1 MKNTPDRVRDD
12 TTTPIGR
19 TARAAT
25 SDDELLARARRGDAE
40 AYGELWRRHAG
51 PGRAI
56 ARRFAAYDEA
66 DDLVAEAFARILS
79 TMQRG
84 GGPISGFRPYLITTI
99 RNVARRWAEKPRNI
113 QVDDF
118 DQFEDPATVEDP
130 AIAALD
136 RTLTLTAFRSL
147 PERWQTVLWYS
158 EVEGMDPQD
167 IAPFLGM
174 TPNAT
179 AALAY
184 RARAGLRA
192 AWLKAHVASES
203 TSPECRWTTA
213 RLTGYVANKLGKRE
227 RQAVADHLATCTEC
241 TIIAGELDHVGAR
254 LAFVLL
260 PILVGTSVGAALLA
274 TLEHGGGIAATSA
287 AAPPTVVPPASA
299 PTVAAGGMSTAGWVV
314 GGILAVGLVGGGAVL
329 ANLPHDHHHPTATA
343 AGHSASAVTP
353 EATPSP
359 TPTAVATPIAVT
371 PVVREPPVRAP
382 RPRTTPV
389 PSPSPTPTPTAPPD
403 TTAPAA
409 PLVTSTI
416 DNDAL
421 VPPTVTGTAEP
432 GASVTLRDG
441 QGTLLA
447 TVTADATGAWTSGEL
462 DALDPTNAELSVVQV
477 DAAGNASQAT
487 IIDGIAM
494 RPHITSP
501 ADGTVFTLG
510 EDVPIGLQAWAG
522 STLQVI
528 LDGSVVAVGDADH
541 ATIGADGNGTV
552 TVHNAGAGDHVIGF
566 RYVSS
571 AGLSTAEVTVAF
583 TVALTNAP

>member
-99 RNVARRWAEKPRNI
+99 RNVARRWAEKPRSI

-118 DQFEDPATVEDP
+118 DQFEDPATVDDP

-136 RTLTLTAFRSL
+136 RTLTLTAFRAL
-147 PERWQTVLWYS
+147 PERWQTVLWYG

-192 AWLKAHVASES
+192 AWLKAHLASES

-213 RLTGYVANKLGKRE
+213 HLTGYVAKKLSNRD
-227 RQAVADHLATCTEC
+227 RQAVANHLSTCTEC

-274 TLEHGGGIAATSA
+274 TIGHGATAAATTT
-287 AAPPTVVPPASA
+287 AAPPALVSAANA
-299 PTVAAGGMSTAGWVV
+299 PTVAAGGASTAGWIV
-314 GGILAVGLVGGGAVL
+314 GGVLAVGLIGGGGAVL
-329 ANLPHDHHHPTATA
+329 ASLPQDHHRPIGTA
-343 AGHSASAVTP
+343 ARHSASAVTP
-353 EATPSP
+353 EAPPTSTP
-359 TPTAVATPIAVT
+359 TPVATPIVVT
-371 PVVREPPVRAP
+371 PVVGEPVVRAP
-382 RPRTTPV
+382 RPRATPAPV
-389 PSPSPTPTPTAPPD
+389 PSPSPSVAPD
-403 TTAPAA
+403 TTAPVA
-409 PLVTSTI
+409 PIVTSTI
-416 DNDAL
+416 DNDSL
-421 VPPTVTGTAEP
+421 MPPTIAGTGEP
-432 GASVTLRDG
+432 GASVAIFDQHG
-441 QGTLLA
+441 ALLA
-447 TVTADATGAWTSGEL
+447 TVSADATGAWSSGEL
-462 DALDPTNAELSVVQV
+462 DALDPTDDQLTVVQT
-477 DAAGNASQAT
+477 DAAGNASPAT
-487 IIDGIAM
+487 IVDGIAM

-501 ADGTVFTLG
+501 DGATFAVG
-510 EDVPIGLQAWAG
+510 EDVPIGLQGWAN
-522 STLQVI
+522 STLQVT
-528 LDGSVVAVGDADH
+528 LDGSVVPVGDADH
-541 ATIGADGNGTV
+541 ATIGSDGNGTV
-552 TVHNAGAGDHVIGF
+552 TVQNAGPGDHIIGF

-571 AGLSTAEVTVAF
+571 NGLSSARVTVAF
-583 TVALTNAP
+583 TVAP